1 MKRVPQIARA
11 TGQIE
16 AFCQR
21 WKIKELS
28 FFGSILRDDFR
39 PSSDIDVLV
48 TFSSEADWS
57 LFDHLNMEEELSA
70 IFHRE
75 VDLVSRRAIERSTN
89 WIRRRDILG
98 SAEPYYVAR

>member
-11 TGQIE
+11 TEQIE

-28 FFGSILRDDFR
+28 FFGSILRDNFR

-48 TFSSEADWS
+48 TFSPEADWS
-57 LFDHLNMEEELSA
+57 LFDHLNMEEELSS

-98 SAEPYYVAR
+98 SAEPYYNVR

>member
-1 MKRVPQIARA
+1 MRRVPQIACA
-11 TGQIE
+11 PEQIE

-21 WKIKELS
+21 WRIEEFS

-48 TFSSEADWS
+48 TFSPEADWS